1 MLSERDIAMN
11 PTILSGDIDVVD
23 DASDNVH
30 HVVLAAV
37 ATTRLDGFTIMAG
50 NADGSSNI
58 TVNGETILRNNG
70 GGIYTSGGTNTLANN
85 SLLGN
90 AGFQY
95 GGGIFSSQGTNTL
108 TNNSLS
114 GNTAGTSGGGIFSS
128 QGTNTL
134 TNNSLSGNT
143 GGNAG
148 GGICT
153 QNSTN
158 TMTNNSLSGNTAS
171 NGGGILFSGGM
182 HILTN
187 SIIWGNSSGIFD
199 DGIGTL
205 TVTYSI
211 VQGGFAGDGNLDADP
226 LFVDQPAVGLGTGGD
241 LRLMASS
248 PAIDAGTSSGA
259 PATDLEGM
267 SRPSGAGYDMGAFE
281 FDAALPVEFLVF
293 KGEYRG
299 KANELEWTT
308 LSELNND
315 YFAVQHSMDG
325 VNFEAIG
332 TENGRG
338 ASNTLT
344 DYRFSHQNPSRGV
357 HYYRLKQF
365 DFDARFDYSDVISI
379 NVQGE
384 EELALYPNPAQDQ
397 LTIVNG
403 QGVAFISN
411 VLGQSIRQFS
421 IAENQQTIQIDDLQD
436 SHYFL
441 RIIRGN
447 GEIVVKKFVKR

>member
-1 MLSERDIAMN
+1 MIRISNL
-11 PTILSGDIDVVD
+11 
-23 DASDNVH
+23 NV
-30 HVVLAAV
+30 
-37 ATTRLDGFTIMAG
+37 
-50 NADGSSNI
+50 
-58 TVNGETILRNNG
+58 
-70 GGIYTSGGTNTLANN
+70 
-85 SLLGN
+85 
-90 AGFQY
+90 
-95 GGGIFSSQGTNTL
+95 
-108 TNNSLS
+108 
-114 GNTAGTSGGGIFSS
+114 
-128 QGTNTL
+128 
-134 TNNSLSGNT
+134 
-143 GGNAG
+143 
-148 GGICT
+148 
-153 QNSTN
+153 
-158 TMTNNSLSGNTAS
+158 
-171 NGGGILFSGGM
+171 
-182 HILTN
+182 
-187 SIIWGNSSGIFD
+187 
-199 DGIGTL
+199 
-205 TVTYSI
+205 
-211 VQGGFAGDGNLDADP
+211 DP
-226 LFVDQPAVGLGTGGD
+226 LFVDQPGD
-241 LRLMASS
+241 LRLMANS

-259 PATDLEGM
+259 PATDLDGRC
-267 SRPSGAGYDMGAFE
+267 RPSGAGYDMGAFE
-281 FDAALPVEFLVF
+281 FDVPLPVEFLVF

-315 YFAVQHSMDG
+315 YFVVQHSMDG

-436 SHYFL
+436 GHYFL